1 MIFLLGMQAMFRHAP
16 PTYFRSITATRW
28 PCPAKVQ
35 AAIVPPVPPPR
46 ITRSYS
52 SGFAFHPGSVA
63 VVFCI
68 VLIYFPFSNPEAVV
82 LQRQPCSR
90 LSTDQMLRDPT
101 EYGALIASIYSLTI
115 DS

>member
-1 MIFLLGMQAMFRHAP
+1 MMFLLGMQAMFWHDP

-52 SGFAFHPGSVA
+52 SGLVFLGDGMDKVFSSAFMPLFLLGDWLRLGQRCGSEIDTEAFAPH
-63 VVFCI
+63 
-68 VLIYFPFSNPEAVV
+68 
-82 LQRQPCSR
+82 R
-90 LSTDQMLRDPT
+90 
-101 EYGALIASIYSLTI
+101 
-115 DS
+115 

>member
-1 MIFLLGMQAMFRHAP
+1 MFLIGMQAMFWEDP

-52 SGFAFHPGSVA
+52 SGLVFLGDGIDEAFSSV
-63 VVFCI
+63 FI
-68 VLIYFPFSNPEAVV
+68 PLFLS
-82 LQRQPCSR
+82 QRLPPPWLPWTCQ
-90 LSTDQMLRDPT
+90 DPPPSHIPPN
-101 EYGALIASIYSLTI
+101 GLTQL
-115 DS
+115 

>member
-1 MIFLLGMQAMFRHAP
+1 MMFLLGMQAMFWHDP

-52 SGFAFHPGSVA
+52 SGFAFHSGSLA

-68 VLIYFPFSNPEAVV
+68 VLIYFPFSNAEAFV
-82 LQRQPCSR
+82 LQRQPCAC
-90 LSTDQMLRDPT
+90 LSGVMR
-101 EYGALIASIYSLTI
+101 G
-115 DS
+115 